1 MEGTRGRAFVAGASR
16 FMSEDV
22 AVYLDLDNLLI
33 GAQEANLTFD
43 INLILEQIEA
53 LTDGRIV
60 LRRAYGDWRQRAQ
73 LTKEMA
79 AAGFE
84 LQSTVRLSNNSK
96 NLADMQMVVDAMSTL
111 IDGQDYGTYV
121 LITGDRDFAPLVQAL
136 RKRGKQ
142 VIGTGVKHTTSQR
155 LVHLCDHFIYYD
167 QLAVAADQF
176 IDEQMADLLQ
186 RALDQL
192 LQDTVRVPASL
203 LKQRVQSLS
212 KGAFGRSPQG
222 KMNFSRLMGRYP
234 HIVQLER
241 EGTTLY
247 ARRPSSPAPKPLT
260 AGNGGQQLPE
270 SEVTELLEQALD
282 QLLQDR
288 DHVRAS
294 ILKQRMQD
302 LSNGSFDE
310 TLQGDKSYR
319 KFLDRHRDLVAIDQ
333 EGSTIYVLRAGSGT
347 TSAPSAEP
355 KQLTNTEAKSLM
367 ETAMAELLVDQN
379 RVRASLLKQRMQELS
394 DGSFDESY
402 LGDASFR
409 QFLERYPTLV
419 QAQQKGTTLLISRPD
434 NYIEQGELHLLYRSN
449 LKKRGLRV
457 VPSDIRLQILK
468 DLITLLQHRPQH
480 EWRQIVNHLAAYYQ
494 RSGQH
499 EISKS
504 YVNDVLRVAR
514 RAEVIEVQNGGS
526 LATAAVTLQLDGAR
540 VFQEA
545 VIQCDLTYLR
555 ELQNLDEPFNLEQ
568 ASIALYENAGHVRYL
583 KVILNRYSN
592 NGQKSG

>member
-1 MEGTRGRAFVAGASR
+1 
-16 FMSEDV
+16 MSEDV
-22 AVYLDLDNLLI
+22 AVYLDLDNVLI

-43 INLILEQIEA
+43 INLILEKVEA
-53 LTDGRIV
+53 LTHGRIV

-111 IDGQDYGTYV
+111 IDGHDYGTYV

-142 VIGTGVKHTTSQR
+142 AIGVGVKHTASQR

-167 QLAVAADQF
+167 QLAAAADQLV
-176 IDEQMADLLQ
+176 DEQMADLLQ

-192 LQDTVRVPASL
+192 LQDAERVPASL

-222 KMNFSRLMGRYP
+222 KMIFSRLLGRYP
-234 HIVQLER
+234 HIVQLDQ

-247 ARRPSSPAPKPLT
+247 ARRPGSLAPQELT
-260 AGNGGQQLPE
+260 ASDGGQQLPE
-270 SEVTELLEQALD
+270 SEVKELLEQALD
-282 QLLQDR
+282 QLLQDQ

-319 KFLDRHRDLVAIDQ
+319 KFLDRHQDLVAIDQ
-333 EGSTIYVLRAGSGT
+333 EGSTIYVLRAGSAT
-347 TSAPSAEP
+347 TSASLPGS
-355 KQLTNTEAKSLM
+355 KGLTNAEAKSLL
-367 ETAMAELLVDQN
+367 ESAMADLLVDQN

-394 DGSFDESY
+394 NGTFDESY
-402 LGDASFR
+402 LGDDSFR
-409 QFLERYPTLV
+409 QFLERYPSLV

-434 NYIEQGELHLLYRSN
+434 NYIEQEELHLLYRSS

-457 VPSDIRLQILK
+457 VPSDIRLQVLK
-468 DLITLLQHRPQH
+468 DLITLLQHQPEL

-514 RAEVIEVQNGGS
+514 RAEVIGVQNGGS
-526 LATAAVTLQLDGAR
+526 LATAAVTLQVNGAR
-540 VFQEA
+540 VFQEM
-545 VIQCDLTYLR
+545 VIQCDLTYLK
-555 ELQNLDEPFNLEQ
+555 ELQTLDEPFNLEQ
-568 ASIALYENAGHVRYL
+568 ASIALYENVGHVRYL
-583 KVILNRYSN
+583 KVILNRFSD
-592 NGQKSG
+592 NGHNTS

>member
-1 MEGTRGRAFVAGASR
+1 
-16 FMSEDV
+16 MSEDV
-22 AVYLDLDNLLI
+22 AIYLDLDNVLI
-33 GAQEANLTFD
+33 GAHEANLTFD
-43 INLILEQIEA
+43 VNLILDHVEA
-53 LTDGRIV
+53 LTNGRIV

-111 IDGQDYGTYV
+111 IDGRDYGTYV

-142 VIGTGVKHTTSQR
+142 VVGTGVKHTASQR
-155 LVHLCDHFIYYD
+155 LVHLCDHFIFYD
-167 QLAVAADQF
+167 QLAAAADHF
-176 IDEQMADLLQ
+176 IDDQMVDLLQ

-222 KMNFSRLMGRYP
+222 KMNFSRLLGRYP
-234 HIVQLER
+234 HIVQFEQ

-247 ARRPSSPAPKPLT
+247 ARRPGSPAP
-260 AGNGGQQLPE
+260 QQLVIGKSGQKLPE
-270 SEVTELLEQALD
+270 ADVKELLQQALD

-288 DHVRAS
+288 DYVRAS

-319 KFLDRHRDLVAIDQ
+319 KFLDRHQDLVTVDQ
-333 EGSTIYVLRAGSGT
+333 EGSTIYVFRAGSAT
-347 TSAPSAEP
+347 TSSPSP
-355 KQLTNTEAKSLM
+355 DLKRLTNFEAKTLLES
-367 ETAMAELLVDQN
+367 AMAELLVDQS

-394 DGSFDESY
+394 NGSFDESY

-419 QAQQKGTTLLISRPD
+419 QAQQKGTTLLVSRPE
-434 NYIEQGELHLLYRSN
+434 NYIEPEELHLLYRSS

-457 VPSDIRLQILK
+457 VPSDIRLLILK
-468 DLITLLQHRPQH
+468 DLVTLLQHHPQL

-494 RSGQH
+494 RTSQY

-514 RAEVIEVQNGGS
+514 RAEVIGVQNGGS
-526 LATAAVTLQLDGAR
+526 LATAAVTLQLSGDR
-540 VFQEA
+540 VFQES
-545 VIQCDLTYLR
+545 VVKCDLTYLR
-555 ELQNLDEPFNLEQ
+555 ELQHLDEPFSLEE
-568 ASIALYENAGHVRYL
+568 ASIALYESLSHARYF
-583 KVILNRYSN
+583 KVILNRFSN
-592 NGQKSG
+592 NRQDTG

>member
-1 MEGTRGRAFVAGASR
+1 
-16 FMSEDV
+16 MSEDV
-22 AVYLDLDNLLI
+22 AIYLDLDNVLI

-43 INLILEQIEA
+43 INLILEHVEA
-53 LTDGRIV
+53 LTNGRIV

-73 LTKEMA
+73 QTKEMA

-84 LQSTVRLSNNSK
+84 LQSTVRIGNNSK

-111 IDGQDYGTYV
+111 IDGHDYGTYV
-121 LITGDRDFAPLVQAL
+121 LISGDRDFAPLVQAL

-142 VIGTGVKHTTSQR
+142 VVGTGVKHTTSQR
-155 LVHLCDHFIYYD
+155 LVQLCDHFIFYD
-167 QLAVAADQF
+167 QLAAAADQF
-176 IDEQMADLLQ
+176 MDDQMADLLQ

-192 LQDTVRVPASL
+192 LQETVRVPASL

-222 KMNFSRLMGRYP
+222 KMNFSRLLGRYP
-234 HIVQLER
+234 HIVQLEQ
-241 EGTTLY
+241 EGTTLF
-247 ARRPSSPAPKPLT
+247 ARRPGSPAPQQLVVTDKS
-260 AGNGGQQLPE
+260 GQQLPE
-270 SEVTELLEQALD
+270 SEVKELLQQALD

-319 KFLDRHRDLVAIDQ
+319 KFLDRHQDLVDIDQ
-333 EGSTIYVLRAGSGT
+333 EGSTIYVLRAGSET
-347 TSAPSAEP
+347 TSLPSSEL
-355 KQLTNTEAKSLM
+355 KQLTNTEAKTLLESAL
-367 ETAMAELLVDQN
+367 ADLLVDQN

-402 LGDASFR
+402 LGDDSFR

-419 QAQQKGTTLLISRPD
+419 QAQQKGTTLLISRPE
-434 NYIEQGELHLLYRSN
+434 NYTEPEELHLVYRSS

-457 VPSDIRLQILK
+457 VPSDIRLMVLK
-468 DLITLLQHRPQH
+468 DLVTLLQHRPH
-480 EWRQIVNHLAAYYQ
+480 LEWRQIVNHLAVYYQ
-494 RSGQH
+494 RAGQH

-504 YVNDVLRVAR
+504 YVNDILRLAR
-514 RAEVIEVQNGGS
+514 RAEVIGVQNGGS
-526 LATAAVTLQLDGAR
+526 LATAAVTLRLTGDR
-540 VFQEA
+540 VFQET
-545 VIQCDLTYLR
+545 VVKCDLTCLH

-568 ASIALYENAGHVRYL
+568 ASIALYENASHARYL
-583 KVILNRYSN
+583 KVILNRFSN
-592 NGQKSG
+592 NGQKTF